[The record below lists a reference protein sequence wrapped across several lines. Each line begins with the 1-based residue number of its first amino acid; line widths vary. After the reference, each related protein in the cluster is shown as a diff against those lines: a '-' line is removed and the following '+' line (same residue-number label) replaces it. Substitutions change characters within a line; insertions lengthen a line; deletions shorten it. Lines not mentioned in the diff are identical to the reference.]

1 MLTIKAHTSPA
12 NAERYF
18 DEHLARDNYY
28 ADHAP
33 GRWFGQGCQYLGID
47 PQAPVQKDQFVAL
60 CRGLRP
66 DDHKKLT
73 QRAKA
78 NRRCLYDLTLSAP
91 KSVSIM
97 AITLRDERL
106 IAAHERAVTAA
117 LDAAEKLAAVRV
129 RKGAAVDTQQT
140 RSTGNLVSA
149 QFLHRESRA
158 LDPQLHT
165 HCVTFNVSYDP
176 VEKRSKALEP
186 RPIYDHAKA
195 LTAVYRDQLTQSLHA
210 LGYETYQDRHNC
222 VQICGVEPA
231 LMEQFSKR
239 AAQRNAL
246 VAVKERQLGR
256 TLTNNEI
263 AKLVRDKRARKQN
276 RLDAAALR
284 KAQLAQ
290 LSPEHRSRLERLR
303 QHALEL
309 SSYAQ
314 PRRADPQ
321 PPIAPPEPAPRPHVT
336 PPPRIVAPPS
346 VAPQPYVPGPWIAAL
361 RLALLATRTLD
372 TNPYLF
378 SPTFTYGERVCW
390 TVRHVQQIQR
400 ARALMRSMQ
409 RGQGISR

>member
-1 MLTIKAHTSPA
+1 MLTIKSHTSPA

-18 DEHLARDNYY
+18 DEHLARDDYY

-33 GRWFGQGCQYLGID
+33 GRWFGQGCQHLGID

-66 DDHKKLT
+66 DDHTKLT
-73 QRAKA
+73 QRAKT
-78 NRRCLYDLTLSAP
+78 NRRCLYDLTVSAP
-91 KSVSIM
+91 KSVSVM

-106 IAAHERAVTAA
+106 IAAHERAVIATLEAA
-117 LDAAEKLAAVRV
+117 QKLAAVRV
-129 RKGAAVDTQQT
+129 RKGAAVDTQQS
-140 RSTGNLVSA
+140 RPTGNIISA

-176 VEKRSKALEP
+176 VEKRCKALEA
-186 RPIYDHAKA
+186 RPIYDRAKT
-195 LTAVYRDQLTQSLHA
+195 LTAVYREHLTRSLHA

-222 VQICGVEPA
+222 VQIRGVEPA
-231 LMEQFSKR
+231 LLDQFSKR

-246 VAVKERQLGR
+246 VAAKERQLGR
-256 TLTNNEI
+256 PLSNNEI

-276 RLDAAALR
+276 RLDSAALR
-284 KAQLAQ
+284 KTQLAQ
-290 LSPEHRSRLERLR
+290 LSPEDRSRLERVR
-303 QHALEL
+303 QHALE
-309 SSYAQ
+309 SSAHAQ
-314 PRRADPQ
+314 PRFAEPQ
-321 PPIAPPEPAPRPHVT
+321 PRLAPPQVAPQPHAT

-346 VAPQPYVPGPWIAAL
+346 AAPQPYVAGPWIAAL
-361 RLALLATRTLD
+361 RLALLAARTLD

-378 SPTFTYGERVCW
+378 SPTFTYAERVCW
-390 TVRHVQQIQR
+390 TVRHVQQVQR

-409 RGQGISR
+409 RGHGISR